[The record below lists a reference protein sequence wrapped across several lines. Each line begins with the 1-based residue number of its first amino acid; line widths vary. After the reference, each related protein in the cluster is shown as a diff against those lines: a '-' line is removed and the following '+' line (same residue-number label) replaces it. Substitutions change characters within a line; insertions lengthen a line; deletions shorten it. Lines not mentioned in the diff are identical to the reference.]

1 VGGGVTGIYDTLRRG
16 HKAALKA
23 GCPAVPKGYFWE
35 PRQDGSFAL
44 LKEVPALP
52 GTVKVRYVG
61 ERTADGKLAVSNLED
76 DLFTAEQSTAPAL
89 SNREEELRNGENKK
103 TFVADDRGR
112 GSDHDQRSGL
122 DTVGDSRS
130 GVEPKNVAPRPAQV
144 EVENAAEIKTER
156 GDFPAGSGGWP
167 VASADADLRPD
178 GRLAVGGG
186 EDLLSERLAKLGA
199 VTNLPT
205 SASVG
210 NSAQPTPFV
219 VGNSFP
225 KSEIPTTD
233 THVGISGQGVQNQ
246 QLPLK
251 LKTEW
256 YRYELDFRPLK
267 KGYTVLLR
275 KRLRWSDTRYSKT
288 ILTNSCP
295 QLTVKMVQQISVGKF
310 TAATIAALQNGGI
323 ADGFIRDL
331 QERIGKGNGRRR
343 ADLTEHERALLAR
356 IESGLSAGSRGRNR
370 GSGS

>member
-1 VGGGVTGIYDTLRRG
+1 MG
-16 HKAALKA
+16 
-23 GCPAVPKGYFWE
+23 
-35 PRQDGSFAL
+35 
-44 LKEVPALP
+44 
-52 GTVKVRYVG
+52 
-61 ERTADGKLAVSNLED
+61 
-76 DLFTAEQSTAPAL
+76 
-89 SNREEELRNGENKK
+89 
-103 TFVADDRGR
+103 DDRGR
-112 GSDHDQRSGL
+112 DGDHDQRSGL
-122 DTVGDSRS
+122 DTMGDSRS
-130 GVEPKNVAPRPAQV
+130 GNQSAGMGDGTAPG
-144 EVENAAEIKTER
+144 KTENEVKDEAKNETQR
-156 GDFPAGSGGWP
+156 MDFPAAPAGRAMAGN
-167 VASADADLRPD
+167 DAGLRPD
-178 GRLAVGGG
+178 SRLAMDSG
-186 EDLLSERLAKLGA
+186 EDSLSERLARLGA

-356 IESGLSAGSRGRNR
+356 IESSLSAGGRGRNR
-370 GSGS
+370 TNGS

>member
-1 VGGGVTGIYDTLRRG
+1 MG
-16 HKAALKA
+16 
-23 GCPAVPKGYFWE
+23 
-35 PRQDGSFAL
+35 
-44 LKEVPALP
+44 
-52 GTVKVRYVG
+52 
-61 ERTADGKLAVSNLED
+61 
-76 DLFTAEQSTAPAL
+76 
-89 SNREEELRNGENKK
+89 
-103 TFVADDRGR
+103 DDRGR
-112 GSDHDQRSGL
+112 GSDHNQRSGL
-122 DTVGDSRS
+122 DLVGDSRS
-130 GVEPKNVAPRPAQV
+130 GDQSARMGDGTAPGEAEN
-144 EVENAAEIKTER
+144 EVKSEAKTETQR
-156 GDFPAGSGGWP
+156 VDFPAAPAGRAMAGN
-167 VASADADLRPD
+167 DAGLRPD
-178 GRLAVGGG
+178 SRLAMDSG
-186 EDLLSERLAKLGA
+186 EDSLSERLARLGA

>member
-1 VGGGVTGIYDTLRRG
+1 MSNEDEIDNWGNRTDNRIHGGD
-16 HKAALKA
+16 
-23 GCPAVPKGYFWE
+23 AVRESGGRTE
-35 PRQDGSFAL
+35 
-44 LKEVPALP
+44 LP
-52 GTVKVRYVG
+52 GVG
-61 ERTADGKLAVSNLED
+61 AGS
-76 DLFTAEQSTAPAL
+76 AET
-89 SNREEELRNGENKK
+89 
-103 TFVADDRGR
+103 
-112 GSDHDQRSGL
+112 
-122 DTVGDSRS
+122 
-130 GVEPKNVAPRPAQV
+130 
-144 EVENAAEIKTER
+144 EVENATKIEPTR
-156 GDFPAGSGGWP
+156 SNFPAGGGNRP
-167 VASADADLRPD
+167 VAAGNADLRPG
-178 GRLAVGGG
+178 GRLAMGGG
-186 EDLLSERLAKLGA
+186 EDSLSERLAKLGA
-199 VTNLPT
+199 VANLPT

-225 KSEIPTTD
+225 KPEMPTKNAR
-233 THVGISGQGVQNQ
+233 VGISGLGVQNQ

-356 IESGLSAGSRGRNR
+356 IESSLSAGSRGRNR
-370 GSGS
+370 ANGS

>member
-1 VGGGVTGIYDTLRRG
+1 MSARKPEPPPNPLNE
-16 HKAALKA
+16 
-23 GCPAVPKGYFWE
+23 GYWGPE
-35 PRQDGSFAL
+35 VRQLDGSVKRSWVFTHPDHPSNQKGQSVA
-44 LKEVPALP
+44 PALP
-52 GTVKVRYVG
+52 KFEKDFQNDKGEKDTVANSG
-61 ERTADGKLAVSNLED
+61 
-76 DLFTAEQSTAPAL
+76 
-89 SNREEELRNGENKK
+89 
-103 TFVADDRGR
+103 GR
-112 GSDHDQRSGL
+112 GSSDNQRGGVNF
-122 DTVGDSRS
+122 VGNSRS
-130 GVEPKNVAPRPAQV
+130 GVELENVASRPAET
-144 EVENAAEIKTER
+144 EVKNAAEIKTER
-156 GDFPAGSGGWP
+156 GNFPAGGGGRP
-167 VASADADLRPD
+167 VAAGNADLRPD
-178 GRLAVGGG
+178 SRLAMGGG
-186 EDLLSERLAKLGA
+186 EDSLSERLAKLGA
-199 VTNLPT
+199 VANLPT

-225 KSEIPTTD
+225 KPED
-233 THVGISGQGVQNQ
+233 THVGISGLGVQNQ

-370 GSGS
+370 ANGS